1 LKTTRPNRESAVDPR
16 CAEHLIRIIQGR
28 LSDAARI
35 RAKQGQVE
43 YTCEG
48 LAAVVN
54 VSISGVRIL
63 RELDRI
69 IARRGNLRMVV

>member
-1 LKTTRPNRESAVDPR
+1 
-16 CAEHLIRIIQGR
+16 